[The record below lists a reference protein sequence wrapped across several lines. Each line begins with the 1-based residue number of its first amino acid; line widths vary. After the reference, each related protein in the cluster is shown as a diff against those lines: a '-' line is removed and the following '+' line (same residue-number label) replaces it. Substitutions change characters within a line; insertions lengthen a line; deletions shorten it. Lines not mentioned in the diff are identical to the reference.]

1 MSKISAAAEKQITT
15 FFSAVFT
22 FQEFLSICQRYPPR
36 RKSKSQHKPVYFICI
51 RRFYQY
57 VKDIR
62 RGGKANHNAV
72 INNYEKKDRFYQ

>member
-1 MSKISAAAEKQITT
+1 MSKIQYE
-15 FFSAVFT
+15 
-22 FQEFLSICQRYPPR
+22 
-36 RKSKSQHKPVYFICI
+36 SKSQRVAYDSPFVFS
-51 RRFYQY
+51 FYQY